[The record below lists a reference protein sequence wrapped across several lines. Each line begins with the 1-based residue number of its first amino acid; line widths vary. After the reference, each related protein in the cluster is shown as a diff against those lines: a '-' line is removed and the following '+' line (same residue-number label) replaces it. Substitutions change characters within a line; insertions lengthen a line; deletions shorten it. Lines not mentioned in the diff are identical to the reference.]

1 MKRRDM
7 RKKYV
12 WFLFLILVI
21 GTLQYKSRDYTIN
34 ITRSLPLGIY
44 HLEEASDI
52 QLGDIVQFQLEKEK
66 MDFLYD
72 REYLP
77 RIADTLLKIVAAD
90 STNSEKIRIQNNS
103 IFPILYIGNH
113 NWGPILPADSKNRVV
128 PQISLEEMKPKEGE
142 YLLLSP
148 VARSFDGRY
157 WGSISKEKILKK
169 ATPILIF

>member
-1 MKRRDM
+1 M

-66 MDFLYD
+66 MDFQFFFL
-72 REYLP
+72 
-77 RIADTLLKIVAAD
+77 
-90 STNSEKIRIQNNS
+90 
-103 IFPILYIGNH
+103 F
-113 NWGPILPADSKNRVV
+113 
-128 PQISLEEMKPKEGE
+128 
-142 YLLLSP
+142 
-148 VARSFDGRY
+148 SF
-157 WGSISKEKILKK
+157 
-169 ATPILIF
+169 